1 MLLIDEKVQT
11 IIGNIWFKKNILSF
25 KDRIGLTA
33 RSVLDVNQRGCT
45 CMSTFASV
53 TINAEVNVGT
63 MRELK
68 NTWCMDI
75 LVIDFRSHSPF
86 FR

>member
-1 MLLIDEKVQT
+1 ML
-11 IIGNIWFKKNILSF
+11 GFKKYFCISCR
-25 KDRIGLTA
+25 DRIGVSAGSALH
-33 RSVLDVNQRGCT
+33 VNQRVVYLYVDFRVG
-45 CMSTFASV
+45 
-53 TINAEVNVGT
+53 NDQWEVNVGT

-68 NTWCMDI
+68 TLGAWI